1 MGDHALSDERVR
13 KLGVTVV
20 AAMEREMRQIVLEKH
35 RHKDLETKRLLIDA
49 AHQDLE
55 RRKELDRQALI
66 EQHAIRGA
74 EHRERTARVREFHE
88 QERQRL
94 FHYELMKRKRAEMK
108 QEHVKRERE
117 ALHEQ
122 ARLEGEA
129 KNEQMRQVREE
140 LGRVEDARRAAVMNN
155 IQKHDELYAEHLEK
169 RQQFMEEHKRKHLD
183 RHQHHEGKREM
194 LKQHQQQVNRRLE
207 ARMREKHEQ
216 AHRVKADREEKVTR
230 LNQLKDDVRTRKED
244 LRAMIAWADR
254 TDNFH
259 DVERTLDELK
269 AQSVS
274 LSYKGY
280 VYGDEEEAV
289 TPRAR
294 PTLSPATLKSSM
306 KNFDKTFRL
315 NSSSTRATS
324 TLSTPEK
331 FSFANVSPRPQSAPS
346 TRRGLSGTL
355 RSPDSRKAAV
365 SPPSSSYD
373 HLMSY
378 YKARVAPISPQLA
391 N

>member
-1 MGDHALSDERVR
+1 
-13 KLGVTVV
+13 
-20 AAMEREMRQIVLEKH
+20 
-35 RHKDLETKRLLIDA
+35 
-49 AHQDLE
+49 
-55 RRKELDRQALI
+55 
-66 EQHAIRGA
+66 
-74 EHRERTARVREFHE
+74 
-88 QERQRL
+88 
-94 FHYELMKRKRAEMK
+94 
-108 QEHVKRERE
+108 
-117 ALHEQ
+117 
-122 ARLEGEA
+122 
-129 KNEQMRQVREE
+129 
-140 LGRVEDARRAAVMNN
+140 MNN
-155 IQKHDELYAEHLEK
+155 IQKHGELYAEHLEK

-207 ARMREKHEQ
+207 ARIREKHEQ

-365 SPPSSSYD
+365 SPPSRSYD

-378 YKARVAPISPQLA
+378 YKARVAAISPQLA